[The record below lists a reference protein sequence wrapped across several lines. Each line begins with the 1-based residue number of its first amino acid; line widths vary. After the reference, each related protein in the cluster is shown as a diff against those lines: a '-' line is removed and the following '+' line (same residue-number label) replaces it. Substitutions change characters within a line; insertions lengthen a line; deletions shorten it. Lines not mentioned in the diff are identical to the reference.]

1 MKDNKVWV
9 GIVVLAGF
17 LLLGGALFLVGD
29 QHKAFRRH
37 VEFFAEFANLSGITK
52 GAKVRVGGLDGGQV
66 AEIQIPSRPSQ
77 KFRLKLVVDERL
89 HGIIRNDSIASVETQ
104 GIVGDEYVLIKE
116 GTDNSPEA
124 RAGATLRSKEPFDLT
139 KMLDRANG
147 LMTQV
152 GGTLTQVNGAITD
165 LQGRLDGT
173 LDAVTATVNNTNGIV
188 TTIRQGKG
196 AAGVLL
202 QDPKTAED
210 VKAAIGN
217 TRQATANLNAASLQ
231 VNSMLDDVQ
240 RRQLV
245 AKVDD
250 TLNNAKGATQQLNE
264 VSQQLHGTLTTAL
277 ATDQYGEDAGQNLQQ
292 TLSNVNAATGNLAD
306 DTEALKHEFFFK
318 GFFKKRGYNNLDQIP
333 VSSYRS
339 GELFKKL
346 RQDRKWIDARDLFAV
361 HADGSESLT
370 PAGRAQID
378 EAVSQMPDLYDNPII
393 VEGYANASSGGQQL
407 LTSRQRAILVQSYL
421 VIRYHIAAKNVGV
434 VGLSSTPP
442 PSTGKATWD
451 GVCLTRLFEGSS

>member
-9 GIVVLAGF
+9 GILVLAALF
-17 LLLGGALFLVGD
+17 LLGSALFLVGD

-37 VEFFAEFANLSGITK
+37 VDFFAEFANLSGITK
-52 GAKVRVGGLDGGQV
+52 GAKVRVSGMDGGQV
-66 AEIQIPSRPSQ
+66 AEIQIPSNPAQ

-89 HGIIRNDSIASVETQ
+89 HGIIRNDSLVSVETQ
-104 GIVGDEYVLIKE
+104 GIVGDEFVLIKS
-116 GTDNSPEA
+116 GSDNSPEA
-124 RAGATLRSKEPFDLT
+124 QAGATLPTKEPFDLT

-152 GGTLTQVNGAITD
+152 GGTLTQVDGAITD

-173 LDAVTATVNNTNGIV
+173 LDTVTATVKNTNGIV
-188 TTIRQGKG
+188 TTIREGRG

-210 VKAAIGN
+210 VKAVVGN
-217 TRQATANLNAASLQ
+217 TRQATANLNTASMQ

-250 TLNNAKGATQQLNE
+250 TLSNTKGATQQLNAT
-264 VSQQLHGTLTTAL
+264 SQQLHETLTTAL
-277 ATDQYGEDAGQNLQQ
+277 AQDQYGQDAGQNLQQ

-318 GFFKKRGYNNLDQIP
+318 GFFKKRGYDNLDQIP
-333 VSSYRS
+333 VATYRS

-346 RQDRKWIDARDLFAV
+346 GQNREWIDAKSLFAA
-361 HADGSESLT
+361 HPDGSETLT

-378 EAVSQMPDLYDNPII
+378 EAVSQMPDLYDSPII
-393 VEGYANASSGGQQL
+393 VEGYADAASPGQQL
-407 LTSRQRAILVQSYL
+407 LMSRQRAALVQAYL
-421 VIRYHIAAKNVGV
+421 VIRYHIASKNIGIVGM
-434 VGLSSTPP
+434 GSTPP
-442 PSTGKATWD
+442 VSAGKTTWD
-451 GVCLTRLFEGSS
+451 GVSLVRFSGTAR